1 MAYSTSWHTVH
12 ALAFAGIRH
21 SSRPPS
27 GKGERERGGSVREQN
42 FSKNRISQRSPL
54 SLSHSLP
61 LSLTPTLSLSPSLPP
76 SLPPSLSLFQRC
88 PPSLSLSAFAISAWT
103 KILFFS
109 SKKPKR
115 QFHRFQF
122 SPDRSRSRCYH
133 SGVFEA
139 DHWTRRWTTTRASL
153 TTPTSELRENLTQS
167 FGRTA

>member
-1 MAYSTSWHTVH
+1 MSWHTVH

-54 SLSHSLP
+54 PPSLSPSPTLSLP
-61 LSLTPTLSLSPSLPP
+61 LSLSL

>member
-54 SLSHSLP
+54 P
-61 LSLTPTLSLSPSLPP
+61 PSLSPSPSPTLSPARSLSL